1 MSYNTIVGA
10 DMTKTNR
17 KKRSKLAIALLSP
30 ILVIVFAVGWIFY
43 ILGQRSEQ
51 SKTIDARKPVTKS
64 PSKQN
69 EIELMVIPPK
79 EEEVIAK

>member
-1 MSYNTIVGA
+1 
-10 DMTKTNR
+10 MTKTNK

-43 ILGQRSEQ
+43 ILGQHSEQ
-51 SKTIDARKPVTKS
+51 PKTMGARKPVAKS

-79 EEEVIAK
+79 EEEVIEK

>member
-1 MSYNTIVGA
+1 
-10 DMTKTNR
+10 MTKTNR

-51 SKTIDARKPVTKS
+51 SKTMDARKPVKS
-64 PSKQN
+64 PSKLN